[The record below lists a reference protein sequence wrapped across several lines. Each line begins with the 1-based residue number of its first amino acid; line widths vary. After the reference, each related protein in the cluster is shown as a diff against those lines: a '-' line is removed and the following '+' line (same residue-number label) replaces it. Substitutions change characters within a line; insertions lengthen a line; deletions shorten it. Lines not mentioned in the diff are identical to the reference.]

1 MESYRDRLKRD
12 QRQKRL
18 KDILWLLALFVLAGA
33 VVGGWRY
40 VQRPEFSFGKIAVH
54 GSSNFSVGQLAQMG
68 GEKEPVNLFRF
79 SKTDMLTALRGD
91 VRVEK
96 AEAYYNFPNVLNVYI
111 NERQPALYV
120 KTSYRNYAKLDADGL
135 VLDLT
140 DGIKDASVPRLSGK
154 DCGNLFIGD
163 RLQDQDIR
171 DVLIFFQK
179 LKADAKEQ
187 ISELHLDGEKNLTL
201 QLRYGFPVILG
212 PVNEL
217 AGKAELFTTVFD
229 EIKGK
234 NVKSEYMDLQYSK
247 PFIKLVK

>member
-1 MESYRDRLKRD
+1 M
-12 QRQKRL
+12 
-18 KDILWLLALFVLAGA
+18 
-33 VVGGWRY
+33 
-40 VQRPEFSFGKIAVH
+40 
-54 GSSNFSVGQLAQMG
+54 
-68 GEKEPVNLFRF
+68 
-79 SKTDMLTALRGD
+79 
-91 VRVEK
+91 
-96 AEAYYNFPNVLNVYI
+96 
-111 NERQPALYV
+111 
-120 KTSYRNYAKLDADGL
+120 
-135 VLDLT
+135 
-140 DGIKDASVPRLSGK
+140 SGK

-171 DVLIFFQK
+171 DVLLFFQK

-187 ISELHLDGEKNLTL
+187 IAELHLDGEKNLTL

-234 NVKSEYMDLQYSK
+234 NVKAEYMDLQYSK

>member
-171 DVLIFFQK
+171 DVLLFFQK
-179 LKADAKEQ
+179 LKY
-187 ISELHLDGEKNLTL
+187 IFFI
-201 QLRYGFPVILG
+201 QLKIHFLIFPVKASHDLTIYWCIGNGKVRGFINLFQIFHCTVSFLKFMFTAPLMENYIL
-212 PVNEL
+212 
-217 AGKAELFTTVFD
+217 
-229 EIKGK
+229 
-234 NVKSEYMDLQYSK
+234 
-247 PFIKLVK
+247 